1 MKTVSDSELKTIEL
15 EILREVAA
23 FCDAHGV
30 RYYLAC
36 GTALGAVRH
45 DGFIPWDDDID
56 LALPRPDY
64 ERFLSLFRSEKHTV
78 LDSRFDDRYPYAFAK
93 VSDNATC
100 LVENIEQPFPMGV
113 YIDLFPID
121 GLPANEAE
129 RKRHLKRIAWDLR
142 ILSWKRISGEKKV
155 GFAHK
160 LVQIAAKKALK
171 RVPVKTLVR
180 RLDSDARRYAY
191 EDSPYAAHLVT
202 SSIWGSDVKPK
213 RVFDNPVRHRFEDGE
228 YWLPGNIDEYLRIE
242 YGDYMQLPPEKDRI
256 ARHGFTVFW
265 KDGGS
270 EEKKL

>member
-142 ILSWKRISGEKKV
+142 ILSWKRISGEEIS
-155 GFAHK
+155 F
-160 LVQIAAKKALK
+160 
-171 RVPVKTLVR
+171 
-180 RLDSDARRYAY
+180 
-191 EDSPYAAHLVT
+191 
-202 SSIWGSDVKPK
+202 
-213 RVFDNPVRHRFEDGE
+213 
-228 YWLPGNIDEYLRIE
+228 
-242 YGDYMQLPPEKDRI
+242 
-256 ARHGFTVFW
+256 
-265 KDGGS
+265 
-270 EEKKL
+270 